1 MTVLRKL
8 PSKGVISM
16 LAGTLDFYVYHPVTC
31 QGPGIPCVRTWPRY
45 DPHRMT
51 QASIDQRAAFG
62 YVNTTWK
69 ELSPEVQ
76 QAWIDMAGQ
85 SSVTGKD
92 LSIRGYINGDTL

>member
-16 LAGTLDFYVYHPVTC
+16 LAGALDFYVYHPVSCTE
-31 QGPGIPCVRTWPRY
+31 PGIPCVRTWPRY
-45 DPHRMT
+45 DRNKMT
-51 QASIDQRAAFG
+51 QASIDQRPAFG
-62 YVNTTWK
+62 YVNVMWS

-76 QAWIDMAGQ
+76 QAWIDMAGG